1 MISQPVWLIL
11 GMNRAHAPARDRT
24 VEVMFRRL
32 TQLQLVFDIALGSG
46 WFLLS
51 AFVGG
56 FHLTSAAVALG
67 MGAALALRRVSP
79 ALALIVAW
87 AFSIGQVSI
96 GASPQPAN
104 LAILPVLYATAAYG
118 SRRLRWVGFVSSFLG
133 AAVITVSLLLPN
145 FSIHLSSVGPTVI
158 AGTDAVSIARSSV
171 VVFVG
176 STAAF
181 LLSWTMGLLTS
192 IWRQSWE
199 NRRAVAVVTE
209 EMVAEQERVR
219 IARDM
224 HDVVA
229 HSLAVVVA
237 QADGARYL
245 GSKDPAATDAALATI
260 ATTAR
265 EALSDVRVLLAQL
278 RHTQDDSPQPTLV
291 DLDRLFEQ
299 LRGSGLKIA
308 KQVSGIPLALG
319 TGQQLAVYRIVQESL
334 TNALRHADPGHEV
347 AVHFGWTVH
356 GLDLTISS
364 VLLAAKTTRTGRTAI
379 IGAPTAGHGIAG
391 MTERAALVGGHLTAG
406 VDASSGATRF
416 VVHAWLPERAVVS
429 S

>member
-1 MISQPVWLIL
+1 
-11 GMNRAHAPARDRT
+11 
-24 VEVMFRRL
+24 
-32 TQLQLVFDIALGSG
+32 
-46 WFLLS
+46 
-51 AFVGG
+51 
-56 FHLTSAAVALG
+56 
-67 MGAALALRRVSP
+67 
-79 ALALIVAW
+79 
-87 AFSIGQVSI
+87 
-96 GASPQPAN
+96 
-104 LAILPVLYATAAYG
+104 
-118 SRRLRWVGFVSSFLG
+118 
-133 AAVITVSLLLPN
+133 VITLSLLLPY
-145 FSIHLSSVGPTVI
+145 FGIILGRGSTIISGSDGL
-158 AGTDAVSIARSSV
+158 AVARSSLV
-171 VVFVG
+171 IFVG

-181 LLSWTMGLLTS
+181 LLSWTAGLLTR
-192 IWRQSWE
+192 IWRQARD

-245 GSKDPAATDAALATI
+245 GSKDPAATDAALVTI

-278 RHTQDDSPQPTLV
+278 RHSQDDGPQPTLV

-299 LRGSGLKIA
+299 LRGSGLRITQ
-308 KQVSGIPLALG
+308 QVSGTPLALG

-334 TNALRHADPGHEV
+334 TNALRHADRDQEV
-347 AVHFGWTVH
+347 TVHFGWTVH

-364 VLLAAKTTRTGRTAI
+364 ALPPAKTTRTGRTPI
-379 IGAPTAGHGIAG
+379 VGAPTAGHGLAG

-406 VDASSGATRF
+406 VDTVGGSTRF
-416 VVHAWLPERAVVS
+416 VVHAWLPERASLDAAVPA
-429 S
+429 

>member
-1 MISQPVWLIL
+1 MIRKLSS
-11 GMNRAHAPARDRT
+11 
-24 VEVMFRRL
+24 
-32 TQLQLVFDIALGSG
+32 LQLTVDIVVGGL
-46 WFLLS
+46 WFLLNG
-51 AFVGG
+51 FVGDRDPIQIAIA
-56 FHLTSAAVALG
+56 FG

-79 ALALIVAW
+79 TLALIVAW
-87 AFSIGQVSI
+87 AFSIGQVAI
-96 GASPQPAN
+96 GATPLPAN
-104 LAILPVLYATAAYG
+104 LAILPVLYATSAYG
-118 SRRLRWVGFVSSFLG
+118 SRTLRWVGFASSFLG
-133 AAVITVSLLLPN
+133 AAVITASLLLPN
-145 FSIHLSSVGPTVI
+145 FFGNLLSIGPSVITGDTVALI
-158 AGTDAVSIARSSV
+158 RSSI

-176 STAAF
+176 SAAAF
-181 LLSWTMGLLTS
+181 LLSWTAGLLTR
-192 IWRQSWE
+192 IWRQSRE
-199 NRRAVAVVTE
+199 SRQAAATATE

-245 GSKDPAATDAALATI
+245 GSKDPAATDAALVTI

-278 RHTQDDSPQPTLV
+278 RHSQDDGPQPTLV

-299 LRGSGLKIA
+299 LRGSGLTIT
-308 KQVSGIPLALG
+308 QEVSGTPLALG

-334 TNALRHADPGHEV
+334 TNALRHAEREEV
-347 AVHFGWTVH
+347 TVHFGWTAH

-364 VLLAAKTTRTGRTAI
+364 ALTPAKTTRTGRTAI
-379 IGAPTAGHGIAG
+379 VGAPTAGHGIAG

-406 VDASSGATRF
+406 VVGARF
-416 VVHAWLPERAVVS
+416 VVHAWLPERATVS
-429 S
+429 A

>member
-1 MISQPVWLIL
+1 MIRKLTAMQL
-11 GMNRAHAPARDRT
+11 T
-24 VEVMFRRL
+24 VDL
-32 TQLQLVFDIALGSG
+32 TVAFA
-46 WFLLS
+46 WFLLNTL
-51 AFVGG
+51 AGG
-56 FHLTSAAVALG
+56 IDASRFAVSLG
-67 MGAALALRRVSP
+67 MGGALAIRRLSP
-79 ALALIVAW
+79 TLSLTVAW
-87 AFSIGQVSI
+87 VASLTQVAVGI
-96 GASPQPAN
+96 TPLPAN
-104 LAILPVLYATAAYG
+104 LAILGVLYATSSYG
-118 SRRLRWVGFVSSFLG
+118 SRTLRWVGFASTFVG
-133 AAVITVSLLLPN
+133 AGVITLSLLLPY
-145 FSIHLSSVGPTVI
+145 FGVI
-158 AGTDAVSIARSSV
+158 LGKGATIISGADALAVARSSL

-176 STAAF
+176 SAAAF
-181 LLSWTMGLLTS
+181 LLSWTAGLLTRS
-192 IWRQSWE
+192 LRQSLIA
-199 NRRAVAVVTE
+199 RRAVAVVTE

-278 RHTQDDSPQPTLV
+278 RHSHDDGPQPTLV

-299 LRGSGLKIA
+299 LRASGLTITQ
-308 KQVSGIPLALG
+308 QVSGTPLALG

-334 TNALRHADPGHEV
+334 TNALRHADRDHEV
-347 AVHFGWTVH
+347 DVHFGWTAH

-364 VLLAAKTTRTGRTAI
+364 ALPPAKSTRTGRTPILNAT
-379 IGAPTAGHGIAG
+379 GAPMAGHGIAG

-406 VDASSGATRF
+406 IDTIGGASRF
-416 VVHAWLPERAVVS
+416 VVHAWLPERTAVGGAAVPA
-429 S
+429 